1 MIQLLSLFCYGLVLL
16 FGIAVSV
23 CFSGAPKKRKNLL
36 STGGFFL
43 LALFLQIVCWQ
54 FFGLEQTKE
63 LYPLI
68 VHLPLVIFLHTIL
81 KRSWLV
87 SLSSVLPPIY
97 VARFPNGSAQPARYS
112 FIRSLLTISVICRR
126 WRCVFIFFINM

>member
-1 MIQLLSLFCYGLVLL
+1 MIQLLGLFCYGLVLL

-81 KRSWLV
+81 KRS
-87 SLSSVLPPIY
+87 
-97 VARFPNGSAQPARYS
+97 
-112 FIRSLLTISVICRR
+112 
-126 WRCVFIFFINM
+126 